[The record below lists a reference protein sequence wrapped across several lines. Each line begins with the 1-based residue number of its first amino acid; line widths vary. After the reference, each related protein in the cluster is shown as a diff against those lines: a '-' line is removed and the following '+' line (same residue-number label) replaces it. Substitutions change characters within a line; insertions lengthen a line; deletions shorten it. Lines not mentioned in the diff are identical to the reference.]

1 MMASLSGAAEIVEL
15 SARQLITMLGSDE
28 VAIHVVYALLDSS
41 HTYRR
46 KFSRLLVYMPA
57 EEIRRSLQKL
67 AESRNDAVAAVARE
81 LMIYL
86 EPTLSVEFDEIAP
99 VAGYISD
106 SIPDSNE
113 DLQDELGI
121 KKDVKTLCSV
131 LLAHD
136 VKPPLAVGLFGDWGT
151 GKSYFMQK
159 MYWEIKDLSRRAA
172 KASKTAYHSKVV
184 QIRFNAWHYADASLW
199 ASLVSHIFDELS
211 KEVSP
216 AEDPEETKKKLLLQ
230 LESAKQARVEAEA
243 EQKKA
248 VNERALAEKSLED
261 IREKRKNSQIELS
274 RLRLPDLMEVL
285 TEREQ
290 HQLKTQLQDVLNAL
304 GLPAALNS
312 VDELNGVYR
321 QAFTIGGRIQA
332 AMLSIWRSADR
343 RLIVLLLVFAVVF
356 FPLASWGFEKL
367 VHSPF
372 TAALN
377 AFITEAALS
386 LAAVAAPFRK
396 GLAKVS
402 QNLAD
407 FEGKRNRVFEVL
419 DEKRKAVSEK
429 ELALRGELESL
440 RSAEDAARGRVSDAD
455 AKVREIEQKLTDI
468 REGRSLSRFLLER
481 VQAEDYRKHLGLI
494 SVIRKDFERLD
505 YLLTRGEEGLEKVGR
520 IILYIDDLDRCPAD
534 KVVDVLQ
541 AIHLL
546 LALPLFVA
554 VVGVDLRWL
563 LHSLDQQYTAFQSA
577 NNRRGTDRSLR
588 PEWVTD
594 PQNYLEKIFQIPF
607 TLKTMQERGYEK
619 LISVLMPEAKIAAGN
634 EPKLADTYAGIGK
647 KDGEN
652 HELER
657 VQVFQEGTNE
667 GVNGKNEKPD
677 GVTDQEGEGE
687 SSADAADS
695 DEDRDLD
702 PEALMI
708 KDWERAFAARMF
720 PFIPTPR
727 AAKRFTNTY
736 RILKA
741 PLTAK
746 ELVDFEGT
754 SDKPGEFQAAMLLL
768 GLATRFPREAMDL
781 FPAIIQLK
789 KTGGS
794 WQGSIRDHMAVTE
807 PQGEILEKIKLGNDP
822 FVFWAPFVARFTFEA
837 AKAIQSPL
845 VAKSQQKRPL
855 PSSFVGAAS
864 VFCLTLG
871 RRNSKVNYFP
881 PSEEKQ

>member
-1 MMASLSGAAEIVEL
+1 
-15 SARQLITMLGSDE
+15 
-28 VAIHVVYALLDSS
+28 
-41 HTYRR
+41 
-46 KFSRLLVYMPA
+46 
-57 EEIRRSLQKL
+57 
-67 AESRNDAVAAVARE
+67 
-81 LMIYL
+81 
-86 EPTLSVEFDEIAP
+86 
-99 VAGYISD
+99 
-106 SIPDSNE
+106 
-113 DLQDELGI
+113 
-121 KKDVKTLCSV
+121 
-131 LLAHD
+131 
-136 VKPPLAVGLFGDWGT
+136 
-151 GKSYFMQK
+151 
-159 MYWEIKDLSRRAA
+159 
-172 KASKTAYHSKVV
+172 
-184 QIRFNAWHYADASLW
+184 
-199 ASLVSHIFDELS
+199 
-211 KEVSP
+211 
-216 AEDPEETKKKLLLQ
+216 
-230 LESAKQARVEAEA
+230 
-243 EQKKA
+243 
-248 VNERALAEKSLED
+248 
-261 IREKRKNSQIELS
+261 
-274 RLRLPDLMEVL
+274 
-285 TEREQ
+285 
-290 HQLKTQLQDVLNAL
+290 
-304 GLPAALNS
+304 
-312 VDELNGVYR
+312 
-321 QAFTIGGRIQA
+321 
-332 AMLSIWRSADR
+332 
-343 RLIVLLLVFAVVF
+343 
-356 FPLASWGFEKL
+356 
-367 VHSPF
+367 
-372 TAALN
+372 
-377 AFITEAALS
+377 
-386 LAAVAAPFRK
+386 
-396 GLAKVS
+396 
-402 QNLAD
+402 
-407 FEGKRNRVFEVL
+407 
-419 DEKRKAVSEK
+419 
-429 ELALRGELESL
+429 
-440 RSAEDAARGRVSDAD
+440 
-455 AKVREIEQKLTDI
+455 
-468 REGRSLSRFLLER
+468 
-481 VQAEDYRKHLGLI
+481 
-494 SVIRKDFERLD
+494 
-505 YLLTRGEEGLEKVGR
+505 
-520 IILYIDDLDRCPAD
+520 
-534 KVVDVLQ
+534 VVDVLQ

-634 EPKLADTYAGIGK
+634 EPKPADTYAGIGK

-768 GLATRFPREAMDL
+768 
-781 FPAIIQLK
+781 
-789 KTGGS
+789 
-794 WQGSIRDHMAVTE
+794 DHMAVTE